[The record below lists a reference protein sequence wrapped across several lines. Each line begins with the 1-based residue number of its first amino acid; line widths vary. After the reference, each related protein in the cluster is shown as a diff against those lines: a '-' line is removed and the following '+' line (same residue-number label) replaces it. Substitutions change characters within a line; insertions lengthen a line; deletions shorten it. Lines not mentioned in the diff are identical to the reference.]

1 MSTLRDFAEVCTV
14 AGEYPIVGKPKILQ
28 QPDTAAKAGGLKQ
41 GEESH
46 ASKGRKFLTKAR
58 NSMLRGIKMLANTAK
73 ITLRS
78 EGRNVVPDKSY
89 GTRTTKD
96 RFAVTKEI

>member
-1 MSTLRDFAEVCTV
+1 
-14 AGEYPIVGKPKILQ
+14 
-28 QPDTAAKAGGLKQ
+28 
-41 GEESH
+41 
-46 ASKGRKFLTKAR
+46 
-58 NSMLRGIKMLANTAK
+58 MLRGIKMLANTAK

-96 RFAVTKEI
+96 RFTVTK